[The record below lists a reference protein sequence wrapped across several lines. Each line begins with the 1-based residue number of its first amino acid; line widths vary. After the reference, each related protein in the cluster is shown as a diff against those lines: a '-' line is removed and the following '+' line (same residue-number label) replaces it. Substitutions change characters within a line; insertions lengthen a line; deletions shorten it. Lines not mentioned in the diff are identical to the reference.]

1 MGYQG
6 RDIEAVLINPEQYLI
21 ASCDS
26 CGAIGLKEFDVVKV
40 SWSVTGRMTTR
51 VALLEV
57 LAVGAVPKIMTVAIS
72 NEPSPTGEELLKGVK
87 EELDFAGLNLSM
99 AVSTEKNIPTQQTG
113 LGISVIGTVRTE
125 HLRVGTSQ
133 IGDEVYCLGMPK
145 VGSELCNPE
154 DPEIVQVTDLQKLL
168 EVLGIHDVIPVGSK
182 GILKEA
188 QLLASNNNSKLLI
201 NQSCSLDLNK
211 SAGPST
217 CLVFSASSSTK
228 ENLLSLNRDQLQL
241 NKIGA
246 LI

>member
-1 MGYQG
+1 MVKNLFPREQTFDYELFVLLRERSDRSLGYQG

-99 AVSTEKNIPTQQTG
+99 AVSTEKIYRPNK
-113 LGISVIGTVRTE
+113 LG
-125 HLRVGTSQ
+125 
-133 IGDEVYCLGMPK
+133 
-145 VGSELCNPE
+145 
-154 DPEIVQVTDLQKLL
+154 
-168 EVLGIHDVIPVGSK
+168 
-182 GILKEA
+182 
-188 QLLASNNNSKLLI
+188 
-201 NQSCSLDLNK
+201 
-211 SAGPST
+211 SA
-217 CLVFSASSSTK
+217 
-228 ENLLSLNRDQLQL
+228 
-241 NKIGA
+241 
-246 LI
+246 

>member
-1 MGYQG
+1 
-6 RDIEAVLINPEQYLI
+6 
-21 ASCDS
+21 
-26 CGAIGLKEFDVVKV
+26 
-40 SWSVTGRMTTR
+40 
-51 VALLEV
+51 
-57 LAVGAVPKIMTVAIS
+57 
-72 NEPSPTGEELLKGVK
+72 
-87 EELDFAGLNLSM
+87 
-99 AVSTEKNIPTQQTG
+99 
-113 LGISVIGTVRTE
+113 
-125 HLRVGTSQ
+125 
-133 IGDEVYCLGMPK
+133 MPK